1 MASHLIEAT
10 KSPSASQPPP
20 SALLLLFL
28 LPASSPAPA
37 RSLLPAPSLLIPH
50 LLLQFTPLQWALLL
64 PQEQA
69 ALLHQEQAP
78 RLPREQAPR
87 LPQEQGALLHQGQAI
102 VRFHLLPPQLKAL
115 LLPLLLFHY
124 LPQCLPKQMLLSP
137 LPMNGLHLGSTKAW
151 YIMLYYIFWYLNIY
165 KYIYIYIYI
174 LLLLLFYFGGIY
186 AWGWSL

>member
-50 LLLQFTPLQWALLL
+50 LLLQFTPLQRALLL
-64 PQEQA
+64 P
-69 ALLHQEQAP
+69 QEQAP
-78 RLPREQAPR
+78 RLPREQA
-87 LPQEQGALLHQGQAI
+87 ALLHQGQAI

-115 LLPLLLFHY
+115 FLPLLLFHS

-137 LPMNGLHLGSTKAW
+137 LPMNGLHLGSAKAW

-165 KYIYIYIYI
+165 IY
-174 LLLLLFYFGGIY
+174 IY

>member
-37 RSLLPAPSLLIPH
+37 SSLLPAPSLLIPH
-50 LLLQFTPLQWALLL
+50 LLLQFTPLQRALLL

-78 RLPREQAPR
+78 RLPQEQA
-87 LPQEQGALLHQGQAI
+87 ALLHQGQVI

-115 LLPLLLFHY
+115 FLPLLLFHS

-174 LLLLLFYFGGIY
+174 LFYFWGIY